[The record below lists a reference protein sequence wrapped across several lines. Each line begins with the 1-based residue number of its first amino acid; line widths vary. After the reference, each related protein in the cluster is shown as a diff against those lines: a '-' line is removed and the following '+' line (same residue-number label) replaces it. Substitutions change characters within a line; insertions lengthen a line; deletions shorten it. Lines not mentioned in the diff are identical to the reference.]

1 MKHLRYL
8 WYVLRHKWYV
18 FQECARLGIPW
29 AGIVHDWQKFTPAEW
44 SPYATSFY
52 GPWPYNDRPR
62 WLVVAF
68 DRAWLHHQHHGPHH
82 HQYWVLRED
91 DGPEHCLEMPE
102 RYVKEMVADWYGAGR
117 ALGNRPAPH
126 DRYSEVRKWYR
137 ANFDK
142 MLLNQKTRRRVEEM
156 IGIDPW
162 A

>member
-1 MKHLRYL
+1 MQRCIRSIAIHNLGN
-8 WYVLRHKWYV
+8 
-18 FQECARLGIPW
+18 QEGRAQFSIPAK
-29 AGIVHDWQKFTPAEW
+29 AGSTLAL
-44 SPYATSFY
+44 FY
-52 GPWPYNDRPR
+52 
-62 WLVVAF
+62 
-68 DRAWLHHQHHGPHH
+68 GPHH

-117 ALGNRPAPH
+117 ALGKRPAPH